1 MNAIDDTRQ
10 IFGAKI
16 EALEAKI
23 DGKLA
28 LIFQRL
34 DAMPDRAEMHKA
46 ISDAVDPLRK
56 LIIGTAFAAT
66 GTILS
71 LMLGLRAMN
80 IDVLSNGFDI
90 AQMIVQRENEY
101 DKERDRKYDERDR
114 KYEEKMRERDKE
126 RDKKYDEEML
136 KRDKRHDEDMQA
148 LRNMIIDNGNFLRK
162 LRDELLQKQAPQHP

>member
-1 MNAIDDTRQ
+1 MRTYQEQAAMNAIDDTRQ

-71 LMLGLRAMN
+71 LMIGLRALN
-80 IDVLSNGFDI
+80 IDILGMGFDI
-90 AQMIVQRENEY
+90 AQIIV
-101 DKERDRKYDERDR
+101 ERDQA
-114 KYEEKMRERDKE
+114 
-126 RDKKYDEEML
+126 RDKKHYEEM
-136 KRDKRHDEDMQA
+136 QA
-148 LRNMIIDNGNFLRK
+148 MRNMIIDNRNMIVDNAKFLRE
-162 LRDELLQKQAPQHP
+162 LREELLWKSPPHHP

>member
-71 LMLGLRAMN
+71 LMLGLRALN

-90 AQMIVQRENEY
+90 AQMIVQRQNEY
-101 DKERDRKYDERDR
+101 EREHDKKYGEEMRD
-114 KYEEKMRERDKE
+114 
-126 RDKKYDEEML
+126 RDKK
-136 KRDKRHDEDMQA
+136 HDEDMQA

-162 LRDELLQKQAPQHP
+162 LRDELLQKQAPQLP

>member
-1 MNAIDDTRQ
+1 MRTYREQAAMNAIDDTRQ

-71 LMLGLRAMN
+71 LMIGLRALN
-80 IDVLSNGFDI
+80 IDILGMGFDI
-90 AQMIVQRENEY
+90 AQIIV
-101 DKERDRKYDERDR
+101 ERDQA
-114 KYEEKMRERDKE
+114 
-126 RDKKYDEEML
+126 RDKKHYEEM
-136 KRDKRHDEDMQA
+136 QA
-148 LRNMIIDNGNFLRK
+148 MRNMIIDNRNMILDNAKFLRE
-162 LRDELLQKQAPQHP
+162 LREELLRKSPPHHP

>member
-1 MNAIDDTRQ
+1 MRTYREQVAMNAIDDTRQ

-71 LMLGLRAMN
+71 LMIGLRALN
-80 IDVLSNGFDI
+80 IDILGMGFDI
-90 AQMIVQRENEY
+90 AQIIV
-101 DKERDRKYDERDR
+101 ERDQA
-114 KYEEKMRERDKE
+114 
-126 RDKKYDEEML
+126 RDKKHYEEM
-136 KRDKRHDEDMQA
+136 QA
-148 LRNMIIDNGNFLRK
+148 MRNMIIDNRNMILDNAKFLRE
-162 LRDELLQKQAPQHP
+162 LREELLRKSPPHHP

>member
-1 MNAIDDTRQ
+1 MRTYREQTAMNAIDDTRQ

-71 LMLGLRAMN
+71 LMIGLRALN
-80 IDVLSNGFDI
+80 IDILGMGFDI
-90 AQMIVQRENEY
+90 AQIIV
-101 DKERDRKYDERDR
+101 ERDQA
-114 KYEEKMRERDKE
+114 
-126 RDKKYDEEML
+126 RDKKHYEEM
-136 KRDKRHDEDMQA
+136 QA
-148 LRNMIIDNGNFLRK
+148 MRNMIIDNRNMIVDNAKFLRE
-162 LRDELLQKQAPQHP
+162 LREELLRKSAPHHP

>member
-71 LMLGLRAMN
+71 LMFGLRALN

-90 AQMIVQRENEY
+90 AQMIVQRQNEY
-101 DKERDRKYDERDR
+101 EREHDKKYAEELRDSGKKYA
-114 KYEEKMRERDKE
+114 EELRERDK
-126 RDKKYDEEML
+126 KHDEE
-136 KRDKRHDEDMQA
+136 MQA

-162 LRDELLQKQAPQHP
+162 LRDELLQRQAPPHP

>member
-71 LMLGLRAMN
+71 LMIGLRALN
-80 IDVLSNGFDI
+80 IDILGMGFDI
-90 AQMIVQRENEY
+90 AQIIV
-101 DKERDRKYDERDR
+101 ERDQA
-114 KYEEKMRERDKE
+114 
-126 RDKKYDEEML
+126 RDKKHYEEM
-136 KRDKRHDEDMQA
+136 QA
-148 LRNMIIDNGNFLRK
+148 MRNMIIDNRNMIVDNAKFLRE
-162 LRDELLQKQAPQHP
+162 LREELLRKSAPHHP

>member
-56 LIIGTAFAAT
+56 LIIG
-66 GTILS
+66 
-71 LMLGLRAMN
+71 RPWPPP
-80 IDVLSNGFDI
+80 
-90 AQMIVQRENEY
+90 
-101 DKERDRKYDERDR
+101 
-114 KYEEKMRERDKE
+114 
-126 RDKKYDEEML
+126 
-136 KRDKRHDEDMQA
+136 
-148 LRNMIIDNGNFLRK
+148 
-162 LRDELLQKQAPQHP
+162 APFSR

>member
-46 ISDAVDPLRK
+46 VSDAVDPLRK
-56 LIIGTAFAAT
+56 LTIGTAFAAT

-71 LMLGLRAMN
+71 LMIGLRALN
-80 IDVLSNGFDI
+80 IDILGMGFDI
-90 AQMIVQRENEY
+90 ATQLVAR
-101 DKERDRKYDERDR
+101 
-114 KYEEKMRERDKE
+114 
-126 RDKKYDEEML
+126 
-136 KRDKRHDEDMQA
+136 
-148 LRNMIIDNGNFLRK
+148 
-162 LRDELLQKQAPQHP
+162 APARAR

>member
-71 LMLGLRAMN
+71 LMIGLGALN
-80 IDVLSNGFDI
+80 IDILGMGFDI
-90 AQMIVQRENEY
+90 AQIIV
-101 DKERDRKYDERDR
+101 ERDQA
-114 KYEEKMRERDKE
+114 
-126 RDKKYDEEML
+126 RDKKHYEEM
-136 KRDKRHDEDMQA
+136 QA
-148 LRNMIIDNGNFLRK
+148 MRNMIIDNRNMIVDNAKFLRE
-162 LRDELLQKQAPQHP
+162 LREELLRKSPPHHP

>member
-1 MNAIDDTRQ
+1 MRTYQEQAAMNAIDDTRQ

-71 LMLGLRAMN
+71 LMIGLRALN
-80 IDVLSNGFDI
+80 IDILGMGFDI
-90 AQMIVQRENEY
+90 AQIIV
-101 DKERDRKYDERDR
+101 ERDQA
-114 KYEEKMRERDKE
+114 
-126 RDKKYDEEML
+126 RDKKHYEEM
-136 KRDKRHDEDMQA
+136 QA
-148 LRNMIIDNGNFLRK
+148 MRNMIIDNRNMIVDNAKFLRE
-162 LRDELLQKQAPQHP
+162 LREELLRKSPPHHP

>member
-71 LMLGLRAMN
+71 LMIGLRALN
-80 IDVLSNGFDI
+80 IDILGMGFDI
-90 AQMIVQRENEY
+90 AQIIV
-101 DKERDRKYDERDR
+101 ERDQA
-114 KYEEKMRERDKE
+114 
-126 RDKKYDEEML
+126 RDKKHYEEM
-136 KRDKRHDEDMQA
+136 QA
-148 LRNMIIDNGNFLRK
+148 MRNMIIDNRNMIVDNAKFLRE
-162 LRDELLQKQAPQHP
+162 LREELLWKSPPHHP

>member
-1 MNAIDDTRQ
+1 MRTYREQAAMNAIDDTRQ

-56 LIIGTAFAAT
+56 LIIGTAFAST

-71 LMLGLRAMN
+71 LMIGLRALN
-80 IDVLSNGFDI
+80 IDILGMGFDI
-90 AQMIVQRENEY
+90 AQIIV
-101 DKERDRKYDERDR
+101 ERDQA
-114 KYEEKMRERDKE
+114 
-126 RDKKYDEEML
+126 RDKKHYEEM
-136 KRDKRHDEDMQA
+136 QA
-148 LRNMIIDNGNFLRK
+148 MRNMIIDNRNMILDNAKFLRE
-162 LRDELLQKQAPQHP
+162 LREELLRKSPPHHP

>member
-1 MNAIDDTRQ
+1 MRTYREQAAMNAIDDTRQ

-71 LMLGLRAMN
+71 LMIGLRALN
-80 IDVLSNGFDI
+80 IDILGMGFDI
-90 AQMIVQRENEY
+90 AQIIV
-101 DKERDRKYDERDR
+101 ERDQA
-114 KYEEKMRERDKE
+114 
-126 RDKKYDEEML
+126 RDKKHYEEM
-136 KRDKRHDEDMQA
+136 QA
-148 LRNMIIDNGNFLRK
+148 MRNMIIDNRNMIVDNAKFLRE
-162 LRDELLQKQAPQHP
+162 LREELLWKSPPHHP

>member
-1 MNAIDDTRQ
+1 MRTYREQTAMNAIDDTRQ

-71 LMLGLRAMN
+71 LMIGLRALN
-80 IDVLSNGFDI
+80 IDILGMGFDI
-90 AQMIVQRENEY
+90 AQIIV
-101 DKERDRKYDERDR
+101 ERDQA
-114 KYEEKMRERDKE
+114 
-126 RDKKYDEEML
+126 RDKKHYEEM
-136 KRDKRHDEDMQA
+136 QA
-148 LRNMIIDNGNFLRK
+148 MRNMIIDNRNMIVDNAKFLRE
-162 LRDELLQKQAPQHP
+162 LREELLRKSPPHHP

>member
-10 IFGAKI
+10 IFNAKI

-71 LMLGLRAMN
+71 LMLGLRALN

-90 AQMIVQRENEY
+90 AQMIVQRQNEY
-101 DKERDRKYDERDR
+101 EREHDKKYAEELRDSGKKYA
-114 KYEEKMRERDKE
+114 EELRERDK
-126 RDKKYDEEML
+126 KHDEE
-136 KRDKRHDEDMQA
+136 MQA

-162 LRDELLQKQAPQHP
+162 LRDELLQRQAPQRP

>member
-71 LMLGLRAMN
+71 LMIGLRALN
-80 IDVLSNGFDI
+80 IDILGMGFDI
-90 AQMIVQRENEY
+90 AQIIV
-101 DKERDRKYDERDR
+101 ERDQA
-114 KYEEKMRERDKE
+114 
-126 RDKKYDEEML
+126 RDKKHYEEM
-136 KRDKRHDEDMQA
+136 QA
-148 LRNMIIDNGNFLRK
+148 MRNMIIDNRNMIVDNAKFLRE
-162 LRDELLQKQAPQHP
+162 LREELLRKSPPHHP

>member
-34 DAMPDRAEMHKA
+34 DAMPNRAEMHKA

-71 LMLGLRAMN
+71 LMIGLRALN
-80 IDVLSNGFDI
+80 IDILGMGFDI
-90 AQMIVQRENEY
+90 AQIIV
-101 DKERDRKYDERDR
+101 ERDQA
-114 KYEEKMRERDKE
+114 
-126 RDKKYDEEML
+126 RDKKHYEEM
-136 KRDKRHDEDMQA
+136 QA
-148 LRNMIIDNGNFLRK
+148 MRNMIIDNRNMIVDNAKFLRE
-162 LRDELLQKQAPQHP
+162 LREELLRKSPPHHP

>member
-1 MNAIDDTRQ
+1 MRTYREQAAMNAIDDTRQ

-71 LMLGLRAMN
+71 LMIGLRALN
-80 IDVLSNGFDI
+80 IDILGMGFDI
-90 AQMIVQRENEY
+90 AQIIV
-101 DKERDRKYDERDR
+101 ERDQA
-114 KYEEKMRERDKE
+114 
-126 RDKKYDEEML
+126 RDKKHYEEM
-136 KRDKRHDEDMQA
+136 QA
-148 LRNMIIDNGNFLRK
+148 MRNMIIDNRNMIVDNAKFLRE
-162 LRDELLQKQAPQHP
+162 LRQELLRKSPPHHP

>member
-1 MNAIDDTRQ
+1 MRAYREQTAMNAIDDTRQ

-71 LMLGLRAMN
+71 LMIGLRALN
-80 IDVLSNGFDI
+80 IDILGMGFDI
-90 AQMIVQRENEY
+90 AQIIV
-101 DKERDRKYDERDR
+101 ERDQA
-114 KYEEKMRERDKE
+114 
-126 RDKKYDEEML
+126 RDKKHYEEM
-136 KRDKRHDEDMQA
+136 QA
-148 LRNMIIDNGNFLRK
+148 MRNMIIDNRNMIVDNAKFLRE
-162 LRDELLQKQAPQHP
+162 LREELLRKSPPHHP

>member
-1 MNAIDDTRQ
+1 MTEERATMNAIDDTRQ

-71 LMLGLRAMN
+71 LMIGLRALN
-80 IDVLSNGFDI
+80 IDILGMGFDI
-90 AQMIVQRENEY
+90 AQIIV
-101 DKERDRKYDERDR
+101 ERDQA
-114 KYEEKMRERDKE
+114 
-126 RDKKYDEEML
+126 RDKKHYEEM
-136 KRDKRHDEDMQA
+136 QA
-148 LRNMIIDNGNFLRK
+148 MRNMIIDNRNMIVDNAKFLRE
-162 LRDELLQKQAPQHP
+162 LREELLRKSPPHHP

>member
-1 MNAIDDTRQ
+1 MYAGWNLTLIYLCVYSGCGRTYREQAAMNAIDDTRQ

-71 LMLGLRAMN
+71 LMIGLRALN
-80 IDVLSNGFDI
+80 FDVLNVGFDL
-90 AQMIVQRENEY
+90 AQIIV
-101 DKERDRKYDERDR
+101 ERDQA
-114 KYEEKMRERDKE
+114 
-126 RDKKYDEEML
+126 RDKKHYEEM
-136 KRDKRHDEDMQA
+136 QA
-148 LRNMIIDNGNFLRK
+148 MRNMIIDNRNMIVDNAKFLRE
-162 LRDELLQKQAPQHP
+162 LREELLRKSPPHHP

>member
-1 MNAIDDTRQ
+1 MRTYREQAAMNAIDDTRQ

-71 LMLGLRAMN
+71 LMIGLRALN
-80 IDVLSNGFDI
+80 IDILGMGFDI
-90 AQMIVQRENEY
+90 AQIIV
-101 DKERDRKYDERDR
+101 ERDQA
-114 KYEEKMRERDKE
+114 
-126 RDKKYDEEML
+126 RDKKHYEEMQAM
-136 KRDKRHDEDMQA
+136 RD
-148 LRNMIIDNGNFLRK
+148 MIIDNRNMILDNAKFLRE
-162 LRDELLQKQAPQHP
+162 LREELLRKSPPHHP